1 MRTRDLPERF
11 GPGSFF
17 LPGYNAP
24 VRERSF
30 QSLPCLPMDTPSIP
44 PGMPDPRFKVDIGE
58 PDAGPSLPIGLFDDI
73 APLPVEIN

>member
-1 MRTRDLPERF
+1 
-11 GPGSFF
+11 
-17 LPGYNAP
+17 
-24 VRERSF
+24 
-30 QSLPCLPMDTPSIP
+30 MDTPSIP